1 MDLVRSVFAAECARV
16 LVRPPPGG
24 TVVSRA
30 VHGLHAVPPAAARL
44 HAPWL
49 GRARPA
55 GPRAARPY
63 ACATVI
69 VRVRYVMPDEPARA
83 YPLPGLMDVRTHG
96 RVRAEHSRADAAT
109 ELRHD
114 CAGPS
119 GDV

>member
-16 LVRPPPGG
+16 PVRPPPGG
-24 TVVSRA
+24 TVASRA

-44 HAPWL
+44 HAPWP

-69 VRVRYVMPDEPARA
+69 VRVRYVMPDGPARA
-83 YPLPGLMDVRTHG
+83 YPLPSWTYVLMAG
-96 RVRAEHSRADAAT
+96 CAQSIAEQT
-109 ELRHD
+109 LRQS
-114 CAGPS
+114 CGMIALAPPAMS
-119 GDV
+119 S